1 MIIHMELNCRV
12 VLVEGTE
19 SKALLALSSPL
30 LPCMTVE
37 NVLTGVVRDH
47 CHTVRAVFYLSSLKA
62 ERVKAL
68 IMIMP
73 NFVMVAVSNCRK

>member
-1 MIIHMELNCRV
+1 MIIHMELNCIV

-19 SKALLALSSPL
+19 CKALLTLSSPL

-37 NVLTGVVRDH
+37 NALTGVVRDH
-47 CHTVRAVFYLSSLKA
+47 CHTVRAVFYLSFLKA

-73 NFVMVAVSNCRK
+73 NVVTVAVGDWRK